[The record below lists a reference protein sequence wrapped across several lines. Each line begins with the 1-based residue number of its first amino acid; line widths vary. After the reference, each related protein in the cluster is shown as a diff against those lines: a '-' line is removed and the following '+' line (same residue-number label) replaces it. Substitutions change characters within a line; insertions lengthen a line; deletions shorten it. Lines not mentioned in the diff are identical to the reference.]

1 MHLLTPADKSQNGI
15 GKYAGIQKK
24 KRQNESQMLELEFIY
39 KENTLESLVQEMVY
53 ADKEKIYLDL

>member
-1 MHLLTPADKSQNGI
+1 MELVNMLVF
-15 GKYAGIQKK
+15 KK
-24 KRQNESQMLELEFIY
+24 KEANESQMLELEFIY